1 MKCLD
6 KLDLNNWKKLVGISL
21 DFSPNLWYNSYSV
34 GQKKKKVLE
43 VQNMYNEETFNFNI
57 ENIQNDL
64 AIEGMAITSNDVEMF
79 RRFASEEMAMPELI
93 QMIKS
98 QPIEY

>member
-1 MKCLD
+1 
-6 KLDLNNWKKLVGISL
+6 
-21 DFSPNLWYNSYSV
+21 
-34 GQKKKKVLE
+34 
-43 VQNMYNEETFNFNI
+43 MYNEEIFNFNI

>member
-1 MKCLD
+1 
-6 KLDLNNWKKLVGISL
+6 
-21 DFSPNLWYNSYSV
+21 
-34 GQKKKKVLE
+34 
-43 VQNMYNEETFNFNI
+43 MYNEEIFNFNI

-79 RRFASEEMAMPELI
+79 RRFASEEMAMTELI

-98 QPIEY
+98 QPIEYKSKIV

>member
-1 MKCLD
+1 MRLYTDEKSLR
-6 KLDLNNWKKLVGISL
+6 KL

-79 RRFASEEMAMPELI
+79 RRFASEEMAMTELI